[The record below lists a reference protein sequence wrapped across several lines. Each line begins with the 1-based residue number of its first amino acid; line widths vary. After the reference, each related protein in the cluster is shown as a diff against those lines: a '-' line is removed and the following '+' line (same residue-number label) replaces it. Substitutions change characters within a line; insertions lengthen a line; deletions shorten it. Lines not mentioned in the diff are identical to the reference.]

1 MIRFFCNLM
10 YLSKCIL
17 KHFSKK
23 PVPRLHQT
31 VHGIHGRKKVKNVG
45 EGKWGAAEDNGGE

>member
-1 MIRFFCNLM
+1 M

-31 VHGIHGRKKVKNVG
+31 VQGIHGRKKVKNLG
-45 EGKWGAAEDNGGE
+45 EGKWGAAEDNRGE